1 MSKLFTKQPMNLEK
15 SSRFKSLDTTYTIKQ
30 FLKNSKHQ
38 RKALADLDEQLK
50 EMLRNLGSAE

>member
-1 MSKLFTKQPMNLEK
+1 MNLEK
-15 SSRFKSLDTTYTIKQ
+15 SSRFKSLDTTYTVKQ

-50 EMLRNLGSAE
+50 EMLHNLGSAE